1 MKRQK
6 ISNTRSIAPVISFR
20 YPPTDPLFP
29 ERLKEKQRL
38 LRDGFPEP
46 LALRVHR
53 ALSWLRRAEDLYD
66 DVDVRF
72 VLLWI
77 GFNAANAG
85 PRKASVL
92 QEERELER
100 SIFGEFFKV
109 LNELDKERR
118 IYDII
123 HGRFSHEIRTLL
135 NNQHVFHPFWQ
146 HVNDVPGFQDWEQ
159 MLTNSRKRINR
170 AYVELDTPT
179 ILSILFGRLYV
190 LRNQIMHGSAT
201 WNSSVNRDQVRDGAS
216 VLASLLPVFLDIMM
230 DNPQYPWS
238 DTQYPVVE

>member
-1 MKRQK
+1 MKPK
-6 ISNTRSIAPVISFR
+6 HSLNHNIKSV
-20 YPPTDPLFP
+20 PL
-29 ERLKEKQRL
+29 
-38 LRDGFPEP
+38 
-46 LALRVHR
+46 
-53 ALSWLRRAEDLYD
+53 
-66 DVDVRF
+66 
-72 VLLWI
+72 VLT
-77 GFNAANAG
+77 GNN
-85 PRKASVL
+85 
-92 QEERELER
+92 
-100 SIFGEFFKV
+100 
-109 LNELDKERR
+109 
-118 IYDII
+118 

-170 AYVELDTPT
+170 AYVESDIPT

-216 VLASLLPVFLDIMM
+216 VLASLLPVFIDIMM

>member
-53 ALSWLRRAEDLYD
+53 ALSWLRRGEDLYD

-77 GFNAANAG
+77 GFNAAYAG
-85 PRKASVL
+85 PRKDSVL

-170 AYVELDTPT
+170 AYVDSDTPT

-216 VLASLLPVFLDIMM
+216 VLASLLPVFIDIMM